1 MSDTPEWFRFGLENP
16 GTPGEAE
23 HAGARIHY
31 ETWGPAPGAAPGMV
45 LIHGSNAHLQWWR
58 FVAPY
63 LARKY
68 RVAALDLTGNGDSD
82 HRERYGAEQLA
93 GDVWA
98 VCRAAEL
105 GERPFVVGHS
115 FGGYVALQVGHHHG
129 AELGGIVMNDFTI
142 RPPEDYVEWG
152 LRAQREGRTE
162 PRRLRTYDDLE
173 TAVGRFRLM
182 PEQPVRHAQVHR
194 WLAEQSLKRVEGGW
208 TWKFDPNLFEHLE
221 MGADQR
227 DRFAGLACRSAVI
240 LGEHSADDGAR
251 SGPYMRELTGGLLP
265 ILTIPHTHHHMMFEE
280 PLALTMAIEGLVDA
294 WLLEDGRDELR
305 TRLAELTRGG
315 SERPLV

>member
-1 MSDTPEWFRFGLENP
+1 MTEAPPWFDHGLAHP
-16 GTPGEAE
+16 GTSGDTIVD
-23 HAGARIHY
+23 GARIHY
-31 ETWGPAPGAAPGMV
+31 ETWGEAGAPGVV

-68 RVAALDLTGNGDSD
+68 RVAALDLSGNGDSD
-82 HRERYGAEQLA
+82 HRDHYSGEQLA
-93 GDVWA
+93 AEVWA
-98 VCRAAEL
+98 VCEAAQL

-115 FGGYVALQVGHHHG
+115 FGGFVALQTAHYHG
-129 AELGGIVMNDFTI
+129 DRLGGVIFNDFTV

-152 LRAQREGRTE
+152 LRAEREGRTE
-162 PRRLRTYDDLE
+162 PRRLRVYDDLE

-182 PEQPVRHAQVHR
+182 PEQPIRHPGVHR
-194 WLAEQSLKRVEGGW
+194 WLAEQSLKQVDGGW

-221 MGADQR
+221 MGRDQR
-227 DRFAGLACRSAVI
+227 DRFAGLACRSGVI

-251 SGPYMRELTGGLLP
+251 SGPYMREITNGILP

-294 WLLEDGRDELR
+294 WIEADRHEEMQA
-305 TRLAELTRGG
+305 TLAALPDSTTARSATG
-315 SERPLV
+315 